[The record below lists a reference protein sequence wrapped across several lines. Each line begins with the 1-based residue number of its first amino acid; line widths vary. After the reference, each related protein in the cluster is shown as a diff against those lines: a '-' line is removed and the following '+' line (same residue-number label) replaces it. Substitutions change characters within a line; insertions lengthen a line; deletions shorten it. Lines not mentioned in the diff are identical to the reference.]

1 MLTATEKQQL
11 LYAMEDL
18 LYEYD
23 YEYNRSSLREI
34 IDEWASQ
41 KETLIEAF
49 KRHPNYIEG
58 KFMIAFDSNYDREI
72 DIEQCKEFSEWLKHI
87 MPDYVGGLPTEINE
101 RRIQDGAEHLPYDI
115 YFFICD
121 LDRYSFRTLS
131 DDLAHRLNEMVPAIH
146 AHSGQKTSRV
156 INKLCTYLGYSKHPD
171 YNKEFA
177 KYADALSP
185 MTIKRHTI
193 LSLNPL
199 DYLTMS
205 FGNSWA
211 SCHTIDKDNKR
222 GMPNSYSGM
231 YSSGTISY
239 MLDSSSMVFYTVDA
253 SYNEDEYWT
262 QPKINRQ
269 MFHYGEDKLVQ
280 GRLYPQSNDGD
291 GSVYEPYRK
300 IVQSI
305 MSIIF
310 DFPNL
315 WTLRKGVEAANK
327 YIITDGTHYPDYIHF
342 SNCTLSLVADRPNE
356 NKFTVGANP
365 ICIECGS
372 RHTVED
378 NINCCRSDS
387 NVCEDCGRRLSEDD
401 EYWVNDHCY
410 CRDCVSYCE
419 VCDEY
424 YRGDSTYIA
433 SEDRYVC
440 DWCAEHRYTEC
451 EECGEYIPNDDRV
464 WVESIDGYVCEDC
477 CDNHYFKCEEC
488 GEYYHNND
496 AVVLDDGTVVCE
508 GCYDKLRKN
517 EEEC

>member
-1 MLTATEKQQL
+1 MIADLSAIRGECEVFKMLTTTERTEL
-11 LYAMEDL
+11 LYSMEDL
-18 LYEYD
+18 LDEYD
-23 YEYNRSSLREI
+23 YDYDRSSLREI
-34 IDEWASQ
+34 IDEWAEQ
-41 KETLIEAF
+41 KATLIEAF

-72 DIEQCKEFSEWLKHI
+72 DTNQCAEFSRWLQFI
-87 MPDYVGGLPTEINE
+87 MPHYLEGLPTEINDQ
-101 RRIQDGAEHLPYDI
+101 RMQDGAAYLPYGI
-115 YFFICD
+115 YYFICD
-121 LDRYSFRTLS
+121 LHRYSYRTLPE
-131 DDLAHRLNEMVPAIH
+131 DLANQLNEMVPAIH

-156 INKLCTYLGYSKHPD
+156 INKLCTYLGYAKHPD

-222 GMPNSYSGM
+222 NMPNSHSGM

-239 MLDSSSMVFYTVDA
+239 MLDASSMVFYTVDA
-253 SYNEDEYWT
+253 SYDGNEYWT

-291 GSVYEPYRK
+291 GTVYEPYRK
-300 IVQSI
+300 IVQNI

-315 WTLRKGVEAANK
+315 WTLRKGSGHASK
-327 YIITDGTHYPDYIHF
+327 YIITKGTHYPDYNHF
-342 SNCTLSLVADRPNE
+342 CNCTLSLVADRTNE
-356 NKFTVGANP
+356 NCFAVGAKP

-372 RHTVED
+372 RHDVED
-378 NINCCRSDS
+378 NINCCRSNA
-387 NVCEDCGRRLSEDD
+387 NVCEDCGRRLNEGD
-401 EYWVNDHCY
+401 ECWVGDYCY

-419 VCDEY
+419 CCDEY
-424 YRGDSTYIA
+424 YREEGNYIA

-440 DWCAEHRYTEC
+440 DWCL
-451 EECGEYIPNDDRV
+451 
-464 WVESIDGYVCEDC
+464 
-477 CDNHYFKCEEC
+477 DNRFTLCEEC
-488 GEYYHNND
+488 GEYYHNDN
-496 AVVLDDGTVVCE
+496 AVVLEDGTVVCE
-508 GCYDKLRKN
+508 DCCDKLNN
-517 EEEC
+517 EEEEC